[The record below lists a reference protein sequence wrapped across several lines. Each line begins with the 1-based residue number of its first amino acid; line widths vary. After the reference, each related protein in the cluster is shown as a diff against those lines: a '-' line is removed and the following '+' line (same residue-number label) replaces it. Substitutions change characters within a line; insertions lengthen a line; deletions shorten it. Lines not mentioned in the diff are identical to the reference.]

1 MKIWYD
7 ASAGKHIR
15 YGAAIAKQFRKS
27 GHEVIFTTR
36 EHPDTLALA
45 KSIGETPLIVGKYG
59 PSSASTRLKESA
71 KRVLELSNLFKDNVP
86 DVAIN
91 SQSVEL
97 CRVAFG
103 LSIPTI
109 MTADT
114 PYAEAVNR
122 LTIPLVNVLVASNA
136 IPARI
141 FRRYGARKI
150 IQFNGVDEIAWMQGF
165 KPSRKF
171 ETGKPLIV
179 VRQMESKASYA
190 HGKVDFSEKLA
201 KKLGKLGKVFFLP
214 RYEVRKVEGLLTSES
229 FVDTV
234 ELVSNADLVVGVGG
248 TIGREA
254 ALQGIPSIVVSA
266 RTRELR
272 GRTYVN
278 EFLSKEGF
286 PLFITPVT
294 DVLDTAKKHIG
305 VKWNVRKKIL
315 QLENPVLLIERIVTK
330 KEYEKL

>member
-1 MKIWYD
+1 MKVWYD
-7 ASAGKHIR
+7 AGTGKHVR
-15 YGAAIAKQFRKS
+15 YGVAIAKQLRKS
-27 GHEVIFTTR
+27 GHTVIFSTR

-45 KSIGETPLIVGKYG
+45 EAIGETPLIIGRYD
-59 PSSASTRLKESA
+59 PTSYSTRLEESA
-71 KRVLELSNLFKDNVP
+71 KRIIEFSKLFVDSVP

-122 LTIPLVNVLVASNA
+122 LTIPLANIIVASNA
-136 IPARI
+136 IPVRI
-141 FRRYGARKI
+141 FKRYSARRVV
-150 IQFNGVDEIAWMQGF
+150 QFNGVDEVAWMQNF

-171 ETGKPLIV
+171 QIGKPLIV

-190 HGKVDFSEKLA
+190 LGKVDFTEKLA
-201 KKLGKLGKVFFLP
+201 KKLGRLGKVFFLP
-214 RYEVRKVEGLLTSES
+214 RYGTGKVKGLLTSET
-229 FVDTV
+229 FVDTT
-234 ELVSNADLVVGVGG
+234 ELVGNADLFVGVGG

-254 ALQGIPSIVVSA
+254 ALQGIPSIAVSA
-266 RTRELR
+266 RTHGLR

-278 EFLSKEGF
+278 EFLSKKGF
-286 PLFITPVT
+286 PLFFAPVT
-294 DVLDTAKKHIG
+294 EVLATAKKHIG
-305 VKWNVRKKIL
+305 TKWNVQEKLLR
-315 QLENPVLLIERIVTK
+315 LENPALVIKRIVQDG
-330 KEYEKL
+330 EFR

>member
-15 YGAAIAKQFRKS
+15 YGAAIARQLRKS
-27 GHEVIFTTR
+27 GHKVIFTTR

-45 KSIGETPLIVGKYG
+45 KTIGEIPLIIGRYD
-59 PSSASTRLKESA
+59 PTSTSTRLEESA
-71 KRVLELSNLFKDNVP
+71 KRVIEFSKLFKGSVP

-122 LTIPLVNVLVASNA
+122 LTIPFANIIVASNA

-141 FRRYGARKI
+141 FKRYGARRI
-150 IQFNGVDEIAWMQGF
+150 VQFNGVDEVAWMQNF
-165 KPSRKF
+165 EASRKF
-171 ETGKPLIV
+171 EIGKPLIV

-190 HGKVDFSEKLA
+190 LGKVDFTEKLA
-201 KKLGKLGKVFFLP
+201 KKLGRLGKVFFLP
-214 RYEVRKVEGLLTSES
+214 RYRTGTVNGLLPSET
-229 FVDTV
+229 FVDTA
-234 ELVSNADLVVGVGG
+234 ELVNNADLVVGVGG

-254 ALQGIPSIVVSA
+254 ALQGVPSIVVSA

-278 EFLSKEGF
+278 EFLSKKGF
-286 PLFITPVT
+286 PLFIAPVT
-294 DVLDTAKKHIG
+294 EVLAMAKKHIG
-305 VKWNVRKKIL
+305 TKWNVREEL
-315 QLENPVLLIERIVTK
+315 LRLENPALVIKRIVQK
-330 KEYEKL
+330 GEFE

>member
-15 YGAAIAKQFRKS
+15 YGAAIAKHLRQS
-27 GHEVIFTTR
+27 GHKVMFTTR
-36 EHPDTLALA
+36 KHPDTLALA
-45 KSIGETPLIVGKYG
+45 KTIGEAPLIIGRYD
-59 PSSASTRLKESA
+59 PTSTSTRLEESA
-71 KRVLELSNLFKDNVP
+71 RRMIEFSQLFENNVP

-103 LSIPTI
+103 LSIPII

-122 LTIPLVNVLVASNA
+122 LTIPLADVIVASNA

-141 FRRYGARKI
+141 FKRYGSRKLV
-150 IQFNGVDEIAWMQGF
+150 QFNGVDEVAWMQDF
-165 KPSRKF
+165 KPSRKHDTD
-171 ETGKPLIV
+171 ESLIV

-190 HGKVDFSEKLA
+190 LGKVDFTERLA
-201 KKLGKLGKVFFLP
+201 GKLGKLGKVLFLP
-214 RYEVRKVEGLLTSES
+214 RYAAGKSKVPLTSET
-229 FVDTV
+229 FVDTA
-234 ELVSNADLVVGVGG
+234 ELVGNADLVVGVGG

-278 EFLSKEGF
+278 EFLSKKGF
-286 PLFITPVT
+286 PLFIAPIS
-294 DVLDTAKKHIG
+294 DVLATAKKHIG
-305 VKWNVRKKIL
+305 TKWNVRDKL
-315 QLENPVLLIERIVTK
+315 VRLENPALIIKRIIQK
-330 KEYEKL
+330 KEYEQV

>member
-15 YGAAIAKQFRKS
+15 YGAAIARQLRKS
-27 GHEVIFTTR
+27 GHKVIFTTR

-45 KSIGETPLIVGKYG
+45 KTIGETPSVIGRYD
-59 PSSASTRLKESA
+59 PTSPSTRLEESA
-71 KRVLELSNLFKDNVP
+71 KRVIEFSKLFKGSIP
-86 DVAIN
+86 DIAIN

-103 LSIPTI
+103 LSIPNI

-122 LTIPLVNVLVASNA
+122 LTIPFANIIVASNA

-141 FRRYGARKI
+141 FKRYGARKI
-150 IQFNGVDEIAWMQGF
+150 VQFNGVDEVAWMQNF
-165 KPSRKF
+165 KPSQKF
-171 ETGKPLIV
+171 QLGKPLIV

-190 HGKVDFSEKLA
+190 LGKVDFTEKLA
-201 KKLGKLGKVFFLP
+201 KKLGRLGNVFFLP
-214 RYEVRKVEGLLTSES
+214 RYGTEKVKGLLTSKT
-229 FVDTV
+229 FVDTA
-234 ELVSNADLVVGVGG
+234 ELVNNADLVVGVGG

-254 ALQGIPSIVVSA
+254 ALQGVPSIVVSA

-278 EFLSKEGF
+278 EFLSRKGF
-286 PLFITPVT
+286 PLFIAPVT
-294 DVLDTAKKHIG
+294 EVLTTAKKHIG
-305 VKWNVRKKIL
+305 AKWNVREKL
-315 QLENPVLLIERIVTK
+315 LRLENPALIIKRIVQK
-330 KEYEKL
+330 GKFK